1 MEIIRAIRNIRAEAE
16 AAPSKK
22 LRAVILPANKSAQT
36 VKNGEAY
43 IKNLANITEV
53 IFIENKSE
61 APEEAMSAVTGGA
74 EIYIP
79 LEDLVDYEAEYARL
93 SKEEKRLKAEVARAC
108 GKLSNQGF
116 VSKAHEKVIREEK
129 EKLEKYEDMLGKVSA
144 RLAKVAEKTGR

>member
-1 MEIIRAIRNIRAEAE
+1 M
-16 AAPSKK
+16 
-22 LRAVILPANKSAQT
+22 ILPANKSAQT

-93 SKEEKRLKAEVARAC
+93 SKEEK
-108 GKLSNQGF
+108 
-116 VSKAHEKVIREEK
+116 
-129 EKLEKYEDMLGKVSA
+129 
-144 RLAKVAEKTGR
+144 TP

>member
-1 MEIIRAIRNIRAEAE
+1 M
-16 AAPSKK
+16 
-22 LRAVILPANKSAQT
+22 ILPANKSAQT

-79 LEDLVDYEAEYARL
+79 LEDLVDYGSRICETFQR
-93 SKEEKRLKAEVARAC
+93 R
-108 GKLSNQGF
+108 
-116 VSKAHEKVIREEK
+116 
-129 EKLEKYEDMLGKVSA
+129 
-144 RLAKVAEKTGR
+144 KTP